1 MRSTISE
8 GSRCFSRCYRWW
20 SAPSPVASFL
30 LGSAVRRC
38 GSSGTLVRLP
48 QVIAVEHDLTK
59 HTHEWQRER
68 CFIWLHQKLTARSV
82 FFPSHSA
89 TSSFFSRHQPS
100 LSPPWGY
107 AAISQAFIIVD
118 VLLCN
123 RAERND
129 CLRVILGSRR
139 AWFPH
144 VSLKR
149 SSITANQRG
158 PLGCEGKRR
167 RRKKNSSWV
176 VADGKWGW

>member
-1 MRSTISE
+1 M
-8 GSRCFSRCYRWW
+8 FHLA
-20 SAPSPVASFL
+20 APKADGA
-30 LGSAVRRC
+30 LGV
-38 GSSGTLVRLP
+38 
-48 QVIAVEHDLTK
+48 
-59 HTHEWQRER
+59 
-68 CFIWLHQKLTARSV
+68 
-82 FFPSHSA
+82 FPSHSA

-129 CLRVILGSRR
+129 CLRVILGSRW

-167 RRKKNSSWV
+167 RRKKTAVGLWLMANEV
-176 VADGKWGW
+176 GKGWGYIFTLSGFVLMMWCVLSQTVIACVLIHSLGSRDFPVGRVDLRRPPFFVLRLHPEICHNF